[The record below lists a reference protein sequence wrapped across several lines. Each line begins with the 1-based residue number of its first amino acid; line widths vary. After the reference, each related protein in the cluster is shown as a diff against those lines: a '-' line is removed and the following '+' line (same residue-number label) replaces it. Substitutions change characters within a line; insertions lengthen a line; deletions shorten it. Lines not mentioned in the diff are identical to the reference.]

1 MISDAL
7 LCEADRAVREKTI
20 EFVKAIPTSLLLDM
34 DADRIRYPKEFLKL
48 AAKFDLLGLRFPKEY
63 SGKGLGWSAEVVAL
77 EEIGV
82 LGTALA
88 CLYSLVSIVGEAINT
103 FGTEEQKLRFLK
115 PTIEAKIATAEGLT
129 EPRSGSDFFGAT
141 TVAKRE
147 GNHFILRG
155 QKRFI
160 VGGEGADYFLVY
172 AKTDPDAEPHKSM
185 TAFLVERDKNV
196 KVKHVYGLMG
206 TRGGG
211 TARVAFDNVKVP
223 LENVLGGEKGI
234 NRGADVFYQMMVPE
248 RMTSAAGAL
257 GMARAALQI
266 AADYSTKRKSFG
278 KPIKSYQAVSFKVA
292 ESITKLDATRALV
305 YETAK
310 TIDSK
315 VEEPSRIRR
324 LVSESKAFATRMAW
338 EVVNDAMQ
346 IMGGI
351 GYTNVYPIERLL
363 RDTRLIMI
371 WTGTN
376 EIMNLI
382 IQHEY
387 YKELKESKNLRNVE
401 QDAENAKLEEE
412 KIYE

>member
-1 MISDAL
+1 MIYDVFLSD
-7 LCEADRAVREKTI
+7 VEKNI
-20 EFVKAIPTSLLLDM
+20 RKRSVEFVKAVPTSLLLDM
-34 DADRIRYPKEFLKL
+34 DSEKISYPKEFLRT
-48 AAKFDLLGLRFPKEY
+48 AAEYNLLGLRFPKIY
-63 SGKGLGWSAEVVAL
+63 SGSDLGWTSEIIAI

-88 CLYSLVSIVGEAINT
+88 CLYSLVSIVGEAINV
-103 FGTEEQKLRFLK
+103 FGTKEQKERFLK

-141 TVAKRE
+141 TVAQRE
-147 GNHFILRG
+147 GDYFILKG

-172 AKTDPDAEPHKSM
+172 AKTDQNAKPHKSM
-185 TAFLVERDKNV
+185 TAFLVKRDDNV

-211 TARVAFDNVKVP
+211 TARISFDNVKVP
-223 LENVLGGEKGI
+223 VENVLGGEKGI
-234 NRGADVFYQMMVPE
+234 NRGADVFYQMMIPE

-257 GMARAALQI
+257 GMAKAALEI
-266 AADYSTKRKSFG
+266 AANYSTKRKSFSR
-278 KPIKSYQAVSFKVA
+278 PIKSYQAVSFKIA
-292 ESITKLDATRALV
+292 DSLTELDAARALV

-310 TIDSK
+310 AVDAKEDSAK
-315 VEEPSRIRR
+315 IRR
-324 LVSESKAFATRMAW
+324 LVSESKSYATDMAW
-338 EVVNDAMQ
+338 RVVNNAMQ
-346 IMGGI
+346 VMGGI
-351 GYTNVYPIERLL
+351 GYTNIYPIERLL

-376 EIMNLI
+376 EIMKLI
-382 IQHEY
+382 IQHEF
-387 YKELKESKNLRNVE
+387 YKEVKEGKTDKRDLE
-401 QDAENAKLEEE
+401 KDALNSDLEEE